1 MGNETNR
8 MRDLLLTLLRPLVN
22 YPDEIRINPV
32 EKGNYVTLEVRVNK
46 DDMGKI
52 IGKGGRRA
60 DALRTILKAQGNRFS
75 KRVSLDILD

>member
-1 MGNETNR
+1 MNQETNR

-22 YPDEIRINPV
+22 NPDDIQINPIDH
-32 EKGNYVTLEVRVNK
+32 GNSVTLEVRVNK
-46 DDMGKI
+46 EDMGKI

-60 DALRTILKAQGNRFS
+60 EALRTVLKAQASRLN

>member
-1 MGNETNR
+1 MGTETNR

-22 YPDEIRINPV
+22 HPDEIQINPI
-32 EKGNYVTLEVRVNK
+32 EKGHFVTLEVRVNK

-60 DALRTILKAQGNRFS
+60 EALRTILKAQGSRLN

>member
-1 MGNETNR
+1 MNEETNR

-22 YPDEIRINPV
+22 NPDDIQINPI
-32 EKGNYVTLEVRVNK
+32 ERGNSVTLEVRVNK

-60 DALRTILKAQGNRFS
+60 EALRTILKAQAARLN